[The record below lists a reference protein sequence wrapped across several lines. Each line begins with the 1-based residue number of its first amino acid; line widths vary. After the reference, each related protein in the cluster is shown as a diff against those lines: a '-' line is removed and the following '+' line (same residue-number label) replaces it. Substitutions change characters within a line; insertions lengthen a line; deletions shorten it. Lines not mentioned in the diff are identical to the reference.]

1 MSIPAAPKRRAR
13 IQWHDDGSVHS
24 SRSNFLEVVSPQRA
38 LLLAGG
44 LALASFVAVASIVQ
58 FQWNVEGGDALVE
71 AAEAAPL
78 AEPVR
83 TVAVAKPEIS
93 SPSAPIKA
101 SVSANA
107 AVTARPQTS
116 TTPQAA
122 QPTIGNASTAGSKP
136 ILTTAAASDDVSLSP
151 LPRSD
156 ARWKTAAGKE
166 PKTLSQS
173 REGEEEALAFAPV
186 EAPRPQSAPRD
197 SKAVLAAVAANA
209 DKEAAETN
217 LLSAKIRKSVFLRAK
232 PGSRAKV
239 LTTIPSGASVKVA
252 QGCEHWCSVTYEG
265 QKGYVYKSFVTR

>member
-58 FQWNVEGGDALVE
+58 FQWNVEGGDAMVE

-78 AEPVR
+78 VEPVR
-83 TVAVAKPEIS
+83 TVEVTKPEIS
-93 SPSAPIKA
+93 TPSAPITA

-107 AVTARPQTS
+107 SIPAKPQNITTS
-116 TTPQAA
+116 RVA
-122 QPTIGNASTAGSKP
+122 QSANVGTSTAGTKP
-136 ILTTAAASDDVSLSP
+136 IVAAAAASADTSLSP

-156 ARWKTAAGKE
+156 ARWKTAAGEE
-166 PKTLSQS
+166 PKMLSQS
-173 REGEEEALAFAPV
+173 AGGEEEALAFAPV

-209 DKEAAETN
+209 DKEASGIN
-217 LLSAKIRKSVFLRAK
+217 LLNAKIRKSVFLRAK

-239 LTTIPSGASVKVA
+239 LTTIPSGASVQVA
-252 QGCEHWCSVTYEG
+252 QGCEHWCAVTYDG